1 MQMMHKSSFNIR
13 TARDFLHEM
22 IIPQHE
28 DFREKHSSSH
38 HALLAIIL
46 VYHMYEWVHGA
57 PFSIKHFRSTYKN
70 EDDVEQMF
78 GLAKNIANGTKHFA
92 QRATTQVQTGF
103 SSGFSDGFA
112 RPLNVEFDD
121 GRKQS
126 VDVFLRQLV
135 EFWVQQEKD
144 GAL

>member
-28 DFREKHSSSH
+28 DFREKNSSSR

-46 VYHMYEWVHGA
+46 VYHMYEWVHCA

-70 EDDVEQMF
+70 GDRVTA
-78 GLAKNIANGTKHFA
+78 LA
-92 QRATTQVQTGF
+92 
-103 SSGFSDGFA
+103 
-112 RPLNVEFDD
+112 
-121 GRKQS
+121 
-126 VDVFLRQLV
+126 
-135 EFWVQQEKD
+135 
-144 GAL
+144 